1 MKNLAFIF
9 SFVLCLAFS
18 NKGFSQ
24 QFNRPVPSDLF
35 QYEYAD
41 QGFNG
46 EGYFFATPFKLNV
59 VPGDLNYVNP
69 YATIY
74 DSDGYLAWYTHPDV
88 GNFGDFKYYPNTDL
102 FSYSIW
108 IDGGISFI
116 ILDGNLNQIDTLNTV
131 IADEDAH
138 DLQQA
143 ENGNW
148 LLSTRT
154 SNIVDLSAFV
164 FDGTQGSVTTNIRG
178 YGVQEFDAAGN
189 LVFEWNSNDHISPA
203 ETYDEYGYN
212 ANDFDYCHGNAIDED
227 SDGNLL
233 FSMRHT
239 NAIYK
244 VDRITGEIIW
254 ILGGRSSSFTFPNDA
269 GFSAQ
274 HDIRK
279 LPNGNYSLFDN
290 SNMGSMPRKSRGVEY
305 QLDTVNWTATKIDE
319 VIHPLESYHRAM
331 GNFSKTPDNL
341 KVMGYGFSRRPA
353 PTATI
358 FDDANNILSE
368 FIFEDSVM
376 SYRFHYSNLPN
387 FIQPDISC
395 VESSGGYELTAPPA
409 ASYEWSTGETTQT
422 ITLTNIGTYQVWMP
436 YGDGFIGSI
445 PFVVNDLQNPCGNI
459 GIEDLKLAD
468 DNGNYILYDLLG
480 RKVKHPVL
488 NQIYLQVWESGRT
501 NKIMITK

>member
-1 MKNLAFIF
+1 
-9 SFVLCLAFS
+9 
-18 NKGFSQ
+18 
-24 QFNRPVPSDLF
+24 
-35 QYEYAD
+35 
-41 QGFNG
+41 
-46 EGYFFATPFKLNV
+46 
-59 VPGDLNYVNP
+59 
-69 YATIY
+69 
-74 DSDGYLAWYTHPDV
+74 
-88 GNFGDFKYYPNTDL
+88 
-102 FSYSIW
+102 
-108 IDGGISFI
+108 
-116 ILDGNLNQIDTLNTV
+116 LDGNLNQIDTLNTV

-189 LVFEWNSNDHISPA
+189 LVFEWNSNDHISPT

-279 LPNGNYSLFDN
+279 LPNGNYSLFLTTRIWEACLEN
-290 SNMGSMPRKSRGVEY
+290 QEVLN
-305 QLDTVNWTATKIDE
+305 TNWT
-319 VIHPLESYHRAM
+319 L
-331 GNFSKTPDNL
+331 
-341 KVMGYGFSRRPA
+341 
-353 PTATI
+353 
-358 FDDANNILSE
+358 
-368 FIFEDSVM
+368 
-376 SYRFHYSNLPN
+376 
-387 FIQPDISC
+387 
-395 VESSGGYELTAPPA
+395 
-409 ASYEWSTGETTQT
+409 
-422 ITLTNIGTYQVWMP
+422 
-436 YGDGFIGSI
+436 
-445 PFVVNDLQNPCGNI
+445 
-459 GIEDLKLAD
+459 
-468 DNGNYILYDLLG
+468 
-480 RKVKHPVL
+480 
-488 NQIYLQVWESGRT
+488 
-501 NKIMITK
+501 